1 MSDFR
6 ETHADAASSA
16 GDEVSGGDVET
27 GTATG
32 GASAFPG
39 APSAA
44 PDEPGPEADA
54 GGDDEGDDV
63 DTTTDSDG
71 QPLDNPSGG

>member
-1 MSDFR
+1 MSDPR
-6 ETHADAASSA
+6 MPHDEGNESHGSDVP
-16 GDEVSGGDVET
+16 GDDVET

-44 PDEPGPEADA
+44 PDEPAPD
-54 GGDDEGDDV
+54 GDSATDV
-63 DTTTDSDG
+63 DTTTDDGG

>member
-1 MSDFR
+1 MSDSDPR
-6 ETHADAASSA
+6 R
-16 GDEVSGGDVET
+16 DERAEPEQ
-27 GTATG
+27 GTTTG

-44 PDEPGPEADA
+44 PDESAPD
-54 GGDDEGDDV
+54 GGDV
-63 DTTTDSDG
+63 DTTTDEGG